1 MNEFAHGTCEG
12 DDEKKK
18 LKKKKKKRLKKSAAK
33 NIVALGNELLFA
45 RIRFILFV
53 ATDLVFCLFALE
65 FDRAQEMA
73 LVFVAV

>member
-12 DDEKKK
+12 DDEKKG
-18 LKKKKKKRLKKSAAK
+18 LKKKRLKKSAAK

>member
-12 DDEKKK
+12 DDE
-18 LKKKKKKRLKKSAAK
+18 KKRLKKSAAK

-53 ATDLVFCLFALE
+53 ATDLVFCFFALE

>member
-12 DDEKKK
+12 DDEKKR
-18 LKKKKKKRLKKSAAK
+18 LKKKMLKKSAAK

-65 FDRAQEMA
+65 FNRAQEMA

>member
-12 DDEKKK
+12 DDEKKR
-18 LKKKKKKRLKKSAAK
+18 LKKKRLKKSAAK
-33 NIVALGNELLFA
+33 NIVALGNESLFA

-73 LVFVAV
+73 LIFVAV

>member
-12 DDEKKK
+12 DDEKKR
-18 LKKKKKKRLKKSAAK
+18 LKKKRLKQSAAK

>member
-1 MNEFAHGTCEG
+1 MNSHTERARETMKHRGQ
-12 DDEKKK
+12 
-18 LKKKKKKRLKKSAAK
+18 KKKRLKKSAAK

>member
-1 MNEFAHGTCEG
+1 MNSHTERARETM
-12 DDEKKK
+12 KKRG
-18 LKKKKKKRLKKSAAK
+18 KKKKRLKKSAAK